1 MRNLFFIII
10 MVVYAPLALFGS
22 ETTDLTALNNK
33 ISGMDYCGPF
43 CHGAAKV
50 RKDGKWGIIN
60 KKGDFL
66 VPCKYDKYYNMT
78 QHVYIYDPD
87 REDGYCGVR
96 LIDTT
101 SKLNIYCNKYGE
113 TIVPPTTEGVTPYF
127 DYNEYVL
134 YLKEKSRLYHNGNL
148 LIDTLYQSIMPI
160 KAKEM
165 FYIVTAEDEKSDRK
179 KTGLLNASGQVVVPL
194 SENYVD
200 FRPISADCEYI
211 VFQDAK
217 TSAFG
222 IMSSKGSIV
231 HAAEFQSISY
241 TLWGNKYIRYK
252 KTDGKEGMM
261 GKDLKKMF
269 EFDCDNI
276 FEASMAN
283 GTEAFE
289 IWKNGSY
296 LYTVD
301 TKGKKVSKPQKVEGF
316 AKFPANYEFKKRFN
330 DDYILLKSSNK
341 KQGEKLIIMHKSG
354 KLSKEYK
361 CIDIRLGKDH
371 FYVFCR
377 GSESKILDMDFNV
390 VEDNP
395 GVYCGNY
402 YYKKEGGDK
411 NICFYNTKGKKMFS
425 EYNFNEKKET
435 SPYGIGR
442 DEYNS
447 TVLNF
452 LYAGYDP
459 DAIVVR
465 EASGKW
471 GVIDIVRGK
480 VIVPFVIEETVISK
494 YDDFYKTNVDY
505 FSDGL
510 VAVRIDGRWYY
521 VDKDGN
527 GLPSGVRKR

>member
-1 MRNLFFIII
+1 MRSLFFVIV
-10 MVVYAPLALFGS
+10 MVVYTPLALFGS
-22 ETTDLTALNNK
+22 ENTDLTALNNK

-78 QHVYIYDPD
+78 QHVYNDPD

-96 LIDTT
+96 LIDTA
-101 SKLNIYCNKYGE
+101 SKLELYCNKYGE
-113 TIVPPTTEGVTPYF
+113 PFAPPADVYLSPYF
-127 DYNEYVL
+127 DYNEYVI
-134 YLKEKSRLYHNGNL
+134 YLKEKPRLYHNGKL
-148 LIDTLYQSIMPI
+148 LIDTLYRSIMPI

-165 FYIVTAEDEKSDRK
+165 FYIVTVDDEELGDR

-194 SENYVD
+194 SENYAD
-200 FRPISADCEYI
+200 FRPITADCEYI
-211 VFQDAK
+211 IFQDAK
-217 TSAFG
+217 TYAFG

-231 HAAEFQSISY
+231 HAAEFRSIYY
-241 TLWGNKYIRYK
+241 TLCESKYIRYK

-269 EFDCDNI
+269 EFDCDDI
-276 FEASMAN
+276 FQPSMAD
-283 GTEAFE
+283 GTEAFD

-296 LYTVD
+296 LFTVD
-301 TKGKKVSKPQKVEGF
+301 SKGEKVSKPQKVKGF
-316 AKFPANYEFKKRFN
+316 AKFPANYEFKKRLN
-330 DDYILLKSSNK
+330 DDYILLKSSEK

-354 KLSKEYK
+354 KLSKEYN
-361 CIDIRLGKDH
+361 CLDIKLGKDH
-371 FYVFCR
+371 FYVSAR
-377 GSESKILDMDFNV
+377 GFESKILDMDFNV

-402 YYKKEGGDK
+402 YYKKEGENK
-411 NICFYNTKGKKMFS
+411 NICFYNTKGEKMFP
-425 EYNFNEKKET
+425 EYNFNEMKGT

-447 TVLNF
+447 MVLNS

-459 DAIVVR
+459 DAVVVR

-471 GVIDIVRGK
+471 GVIDIVREK
-480 VIVPFVIEETVISK
+480 VIVPFVIEKTVISK

-527 GLPSGVRKR
+527 GLPSGVGGR